1 VSYKTV
7 SLENG
12 LNLLVDFFSVHSP
25 MPFCKTYKMKKKI
38 AIQVFF
44 LWHLGVSCS
53 EIPGYNAAKYESPR
67 IVLLGKSGVGKSS
80 LANSLFGRDPKTYKN
95 TDGRKCFEASPSNYT
110 SEKGFTTDVCEW
122 QGQFL
127 GNGEPITI
135 VDTPGFGMETDEEF
149 ENTNNLVKFLREKME
164 YVHTFAIL
172 IKKSDLVRKT
182 RDLVSIIKTF
192 EQIFGPGFLKN
203 VVLVVTF
210 WDYDT
215 DVSKEKLKSNM
226 KSLFTSGTKD
236 IDSIPA
242 VYYGW
247 SYNDEEKEQFE
258 IEMNNLLNYSNQN
271 KPFHCANIEV
281 VLNDYISLQQKLE
294 NKEKE
299 LINLNETATKVK
311 ILESELRIKNLT
323 IKNLNTSLHS
333 SKQTQNQP
341 SVASAENSTLFGIGS
356 AGFVLGLIFGVL
368 GVCFYHSNCQK
379 DEDDENISSSISK

>member
-1 VSYKTV
+1 
-7 SLENG
+7 
-12 LNLLVDFFSVHSP
+12 
-25 MPFCKTYKMKKKI
+25 
-38 AIQVFF
+38 
-44 LWHLGVSCS
+44 
-53 EIPGYNAAKYESPR
+53 
-67 IVLLGKSGVGKSS
+67 
-80 LANSLFGRDPKTYKN
+80 
-95 TDGRKCFEASPSNYT
+95 
-110 SEKGFTTDVCEW
+110 
-122 QGQFL
+122 
-127 GNGEPITI
+127 
-135 VDTPGFGMETDEEF
+135 METDEEF

-341 SVASAENSTLFGIGS
+341 RFVQDKIFESVKQSLMPLFCFAASRVLKTPLCLELVLLASSSALYLESWASASIIAIARRTRMMRTFPPQFPN
-356 AGFVLGLIFGVL
+356 
-368 GVCFYHSNCQK
+368 
-379 DEDDENISSSISK
+379 DSSFIYKHCTK

>member
-7 SLENG
+7 SLKNG
-12 LNLLVDFFSVHSP
+12 LNILADFFSVQSQYNHLC
-25 MPFCKTYKMKKKI
+25 FVRHAVGQYKMKKLVG
-38 AIQVFF
+38 IQVFF

-53 EIPGYNAAKYESPR
+53 EIPGYNAARYESPR

-80 LANSLFGRDPKTYKN
+80 LANSLFGRDPKTFKN
-95 TDGRKCFEASPSNYT
+95 TDGRKCFEASPSGYT
-110 SEKGFTTDVCEW
+110 SKKGYTTEVCEV
-122 QGQFL
+122 QDKFL
-127 GNGEPITI
+127 GNGEKITI

-149 ENTNNLVKFLREKME
+149 ENTNNLVKFLREEME

-182 RDLVSIIKTF
+182 TDLVSIIKTF
-192 EQIFGPGFLKN
+192 EQIFGHEFLKN
-203 VVLVVTF
+203 VVLVATF

-215 DVSKEKLKSNM
+215 HLSKEKLKSNM

-281 VLNDYISLQQKLE
+281 VLNDYTNLQQKLE

-299 LINLNETATKVK
+299 LIHLNETATKVK
-311 ILESELRIKNLT
+311 RLESV
-323 IKNLNTSLHS
+323 IKNLNNSLN
-333 SKQTQNQP
+333 SKLTQNQP
-341 SVASAENSTLFGIGS
+341 SVESAEKSTLFGIGS

>member
-1 VSYKTV
+1 
-7 SLENG
+7 
-12 LNLLVDFFSVHSP
+12 
-25 MPFCKTYKMKKKI
+25 
-38 AIQVFF
+38 
-44 LWHLGVSCS
+44 
-53 EIPGYNAAKYESPR
+53 
-67 IVLLGKSGVGKSS
+67 
-80 LANSLFGRDPKTYKN
+80 
-95 TDGRKCFEASPSNYT
+95 
-110 SEKGFTTDVCEW
+110 
-122 QGQFL
+122 
-127 GNGEPITI
+127 
-135 VDTPGFGMETDEEF
+135 
-149 ENTNNLVKFLREKME
+149 ME

-182 RDLVSIIKTF
+182 TDLVSIIKTF
-192 EQIFGPGFLKN
+192 EQIFGHEFLKN
-203 VVLVVTF
+203 VVLVATF

-215 DVSKEKLKSNM
+215 HLSKEKLKSNM

-281 VLNDYISLQQKLE
+281 VLNDYTNLQQKLE

-299 LINLNETATKVK
+299 LIHLNETATKVK
-311 ILESELRIKNLT
+311 RLESV
-323 IKNLNTSLHS
+323 IKNLNNSLN
-333 SKQTQNQP
+333 SKLTQNQP
-341 SVASAENSTLFGIGS
+341 SVESAEKSTLFGIGS